1 MSQVLPDDLV
11 WEVEADAAHLS
22 ELALTAIADGEEAI
36 LPASAMT
43 HVETCEA
50 CGRKLG
56 EAAML
61 SSAIGAALRGASTAT
76 AMSTEAATATA
87 TATKT
92 PISNRPRARLPLG
105 AIAAGLALAL
115 FGAIPMLLNLPSL
128 FADVRFFAFR
138 GLPVLFRGGVSVA
151 RSGVFDRT
159 ASTLTIASAF
169 VLIVTSFLL
178 LRRSGSLR
186 SGRIVTQGVS

>member
-1 MSQVLPDDLV
+1 MNQVLPNDLV
-11 WEVEADAAHLS
+11 WDVEADAAHLS

-36 LPASAMT
+36 LPASAMA

-61 SSAIGAALRGASTAT
+61 SSMIGAALRGAPS
-76 AMSTEAATATA
+76 AATATA
-87 TATKT
+87 NATATKT
-92 PISNRPRARLPLG
+92 RDSGRPRARLPLG
-105 AIAAGLALAL
+105 AISAGLALAL
-115 FGAIPMLLNLPSL
+115 FGAIPMLLDFPSFVADARL
-128 FADVRFFAFR
+128 FALR
-138 GLPVLFRGGVSVA
+138 GLPVVLRGGVSVA

-169 VLIVTSFLL
+169 VLVIASFFL
-178 LRRSGSLR
+178 LRRSLPSR
-186 SGRIVTQGVS
+186 ASRTATEGVS

>member
-1 MSQVLPDDLV
+1 MNQVLPDSLV
-11 WEVEADAAHLS
+11 WEAVWEGDEAAHLS

-36 LPASAMT
+36 LPASAMA

-61 SSAIGAALRGASTAT
+61 SSVIGAALRGAPSPMTAT
-76 AMSTEAATATA
+76 ATATA

-92 PISNRPRARLPLG
+92 RDSGRPRARLPLG
-105 AIAAGLALAL
+105 AISAGLALAI
-115 FGAIPMLLNLPSL
+115 FGAIPMLLDFPSFVADARL
-128 FADVRFFAFR
+128 FALR
-138 GLPVLFRGGVSVA
+138 GLPVVLRGGVSVA
-151 RSGVFDRT
+151 RSGGFDRT

-169 VLIVTSFLL
+169 VLVIASFFL
-178 LRRSGSLR
+178 LRRSLPSR
-186 SGRIVTQGVS
+186 ASRTATEGVS